1 MDKYCTFCMK
11 HEKVAMR
18 REGINEGTDQYVNRM
33 ARLAVET
40 VKPIFWECNL
50 VRPIIMEICRDM
62 GWENMGKNDFM
73 IEREEGSWLKN
84 EWGIIIKHWIK
95 YWIYGKKMQNKMPNI
110 NDMREGIQ
118 NFIQGMGKQTRK
130 YSRINFGENLEGI

>member
-1 MDKYCTFCMK
+1 
-11 HEKVAMR
+11 MR

-62 GWENMGKNDFM
+62 GWENM
-73 IEREEGSWLKN
+73 LKN
-84 EWGIIIKHWIK
+84 EWSIIIKHWIK